1 MFKSSL
7 AWADQ
12 YLWAD
17 YREPYAENITVCHNK
32 SIVVNVKLPDTFLKN
47 HENITLDVEVT
58 SKSYKT
64 KHKDKG
70 NSFESYR
77 PNIRVNKA
85 LFFGN
90 YNLPVKDYPAN
101 QTHEIG
107 IKSKYLQAGLNT
119 LKIGHLWRD
128 KGSCVGACCGFTLN
142 QLYFKDAPPL
152 IYTLSVSSTPSEAR
166 IYLDGEHSG
175 NTPKNIEV
183 SKGWHKI
190 KLEKDGFQIL
200 EDDIKIY
207 DGDAEHSFALKR
219 KELKKYDT
227 KPPEVESS
235 TPKQILSKDITPPD
249 IIITSHD
256 TSRGIG
262 ISQKQNIA
270 NIRGRVTDKSGID
283 KIFVN
288 YKEATVDKYGNFSA
302 DIDLDVGDNL
312 MVVAATDTFKNRAT
326 KTFTIIRQAP
336 AHPPKDKVDE
346 FPSHSPKDKIV
357 EVPLSKFYALIIGNN
372 NYKYIRNLETAK
384 KDAQDV
390 MDILKLQYGFKTQL
404 LLDAKRNDIVSAI
417 NNYRKRLK
425 EDDFFLIY
433 YAGHGEFDKTTNKA
447 YWLPVDAKKDDDTN
461 WIIVDRITSNI
472 RRISCKH
479 ILVVAD
485 SCYSGTFTRKS
496 ITDLSSA
503 QQRNNYLEKMKR
515 KSSRTLMASG
525 GNEPVSDIGGRGHS
539 VFAEAFISALKDM
552 EQSEFTA
559 EELFYK
565 HVKERVA
572 GNSEQTPEY
581 NIIRNSGH
589 DGGDFVFNRIH

>member
-7 AWADQ
+7 LWADQ
-12 YLWAD
+12 YSWVD
-17 YREPYAENITVCHNK
+17 YREPFAENTKVCDDK

-47 HENITLDVEVT
+47 HENITLGVEVT
-58 SKSYKT
+58 SRSYLV

-85 LFFGN
+85 FFWGS
-90 YNLPVKDYPAN
+90 YSLPVKYYPAN
-101 QTHEIG
+101 QTHEIK
-107 IKSKYLQAGLNT
+107 IKSKYLQAGNNT
-119 LKIGHLWRD
+119 LKISHVWRD
-128 KGSCVGACCGFTLN
+128 KGSCKGKCCGFILN
-142 QLYFKDAPPL
+142 KLYFKDAPPL
-152 IYTLSVSSTPSEAR
+152 IYTLSVSSTPSGAK
-166 IYLDGEHSG
+166 IYLDGEYSG
-175 NTPKNIEV
+175 TTPKNIEV
-183 SKGWHKI
+183 GKGWHDF
-190 KLEKDGFQIL
+190 KLEKDGYYIL
-200 EDDIKIY
+200 VRSINTREDDEY
-207 DGDAEHSFALKR
+207 SYALKR
-219 KELKKYDT
+219 KELAKSDT
-227 KPPEVESS
+227 KPLEIETS

-249 IIITSHD
+249 LIITSHD
-256 TSRGIG
+256 TSRGIS
-262 ISQKQNIA
+262 ISQKQNIT
-270 NIRGRVTDKSGID
+270 NISGRATDKSGID

-288 YKEATVDKYGNFSA
+288 HKEATVDKDGNFSA
-302 DIDLDVGDNL
+302 DIDLSIGENPI
-312 MVVAATDTFKNRAT
+312 VVAATDTFNNRAT
-326 KTFTIIRQAP
+326 KRFTIIRKTP
-336 AHPPKDKVDE
+336 AHPPKDKIVE
-346 FPSHSPKDKIV
+346 VPSHSPKDKIGGFS
-357 EVPLSKFYALIIGNN
+357 LGKYYALIIGNN

-425 EDDFFLIY
+425 EDDYFLIY
-433 YAGHGEFDKTTNKA
+433 YAGHGDFDKTTNKA
-447 YWLPVDAKKDDDTN
+447 YWLPVDAKRDDDTN

-472 RRISCKH
+472 RRISSKH

-525 GNEPVSDIGGRGHS
+525 GNEPVSDLGGKGHS

-552 EQSEFTA
+552 EQSEFLA
-559 EELFYK
+559 EELFYE

-572 GNSEQTPEY
+572 GNSDQTPEY